1 MGNKPSVNQN
11 KFQRQQTTNDKQ
23 FKKDQSQSNVIAPYR
38 EGTTLAVESKLK
50 AYLKN
55 ANEGEDLDDDNQGGR
70 NKLQQFKEDQHN
82 VENIQKEIIHLEE
95 TVFSKEKLQR
105 VREDFESY
113 SKENKMSRKKLL
125 EYFGMAELDNKRL
138 GNRIFQCVKST
149 FSQKK
154 TGPFLDYAK
163 FLKAISMLSQ
173 QNDEGRLRFL
183 YSMFDMNLEG
193 SIEKDEMYNLM
204 MMFLEG
210 MMSIN
215 YENQDLNDLKQRISE
230 SHDRQIELALEEI
243 VNEIYQN
250 HASKQNVLSYDDWR
264 NWLMEQE
271 GISEILS
278 FNPHT
283 DFQD

>member
-1 MGNKPSVNQN
+1 MGNNPSAGKLQKQN
-11 KFQRQQTTNDKQ
+11 KDQEKQ
-23 FKKDQSQSNVIAPYR
+23 PKKDQQINLIAPYR
-38 EGTTLAVESKLK
+38 EGTTLQVESKLK
-50 AYLKN
+50 VFLKSAGN
-55 ANEGEDLDDDNQGGR
+55 GGEEDEGQPSGK

-95 TVFSKEKLQR
+95 SVFSKEKLQR
-105 VREDFESY
+105 IREDFEAY

-163 FLKAISMLSQ
+163 FLKAISMLAQS
-173 QNDEGRLRFL
+173 NEEGRLRFL
-183 YSMFDMNLEG
+183 YSLFDVNLEG

-215 YENQDLNDLKQRISE
+215 YENNDLNDLKQRISE
-230 SHDRQIELALEEI
+230 SHDRQIELAVEEI

-250 HASKQNVLSYDDWR
+250 HASKQNILSYDDWK
-264 NWLMEQE
+264 NWLTEQE
-271 GISEILS
+271 GINDILQ